1 MARPCWQY
9 CKPELSSWSDDR
21 SQREYRALQFVCHR
35 NQFGD
40 ERLRRFFGAFIQG
53 DIAFAMTVGQKAR
66 LAPGQ
71 ACCAV
76 QHSKDGLP
84 NMVGPIAVPAQGGEG
99 QGERGIVGK
108 NEAAV
113 GGQTLVGG
121 VTQFVLRLLQI
132 ALELALVGR
141 FRFDLPDLF
150 QIQQAFR
157 CWVGGCHAAFLAVRS
172 GFAPVRVSGNGCRA
186 GGGSE
191 IRRRCTAWG

>member
-1 MARPCWQY
+1 M
-9 CKPELSSWSDDR
+9 
-21 SQREYRALQFVCHR
+21 CHG

-40 ERLRRFFGAFIQG
+40 ERFRRFFGTFVQG
-53 DIAFAMTVGQKAR
+53 DIAFAMAVGQKAR
-66 LAPGQ
+66 LGFRQ

-84 NMVGPIAVPAQGGEG
+84 DMVWPIAVPAQGGEG
-99 QGERGIVGK
+99 QSKRGIVGK

-113 GGQTLVGG
+113 GRQALVGG

-141 FRFDLPDLF
+141 LRFDLLDLF

-157 CWVGGCHAAFLAVRS
+157 C
-172 GFAPVRVSGNGCRA
+172 
-186 GGGSE
+186 
-191 IRRRCTAWG
+191 